1 MYNYDIVTACCLCR
15 IICLHTMTYITTMI
29 AIARLME
36 DMTQKK
42 CIGKEGKLAPAGI
55 ELDRGN
61 VHPIA
66 GFQHASCVF
75 H

>member
-1 MYNYDIVTACCLCR
+1 
-15 IICLHTMTYITTMI
+15 MTYITTVT
-29 AIARLME
+29 AIPRLME